1 MKYFSANKETLSGM
15 MTTGEVYSDG
25 DYVNLPDDIE
35 AREITMGFSVTEY
48 EENGTITNVK
58 FYPVA
63 TDMESFEDDSEF
75 VLDKIKQDYPAPDW
89 QNNQW

>member
-1 MKYFSANKETLSGM
+1 MKHFSVNKETLSGM

-25 DYVNLPDDIE
+25 EYVNLPDDIE
-35 AREITMGFSVTEY
+35 AREIVMGYSVMEY
-48 EENGTITNVK
+48 GENGMIENVK

>member
-1 MKYFSANKETLSGM
+1 MKHFSVNKETLTGM

-25 DYVNLPDDIE
+25 EYVNLPDDIE
-35 AREITMGFSVTEY
+35 AREITMGFSVMEY
-48 EENGTITNVK
+48 GEDGMIANVK

-75 VLDKIKQDYPAPDW
+75 VLNKIKQDYPAPDW
-89 QNNQW
+89 QNDQW

>member
-1 MKYFSANKETLSGM
+1 MRYFSVNKETLSGM

-25 DYVNLPDDIE
+25 EYVNLPDDIE
-35 AREITMGFSVTEY
+35 AREIVMGYSVTEY
-48 EENGTITNVK
+48 EESGAIENVK
-58 FYPVA
+58 FYPVV

-75 VLDKIKQDYPAPDW
+75 VLNKIKQDYPAPEW

>member
-1 MKYFSANKETLSGM
+1 MKYFSVNKETLSGM

-48 EENGTITNVK
+48 EENGAITNVK

-63 TDMESFEDDSEF
+63 TDMESFEDDSEL
-75 VLDKIKQDYPAPDW
+75 VLEKIKGDYPAPDW

>member
-1 MKYFSANKETLSGM
+1 MKYFSVNKETLSGM

-25 DYVNLPDDIE
+25 EYVNLPDDIE
-35 AREITMGFSVTEY
+35 AREIVMGYSVMEY
-48 EENGTITNVK
+48 GENGMIENVK

-75 VLDKIKQDYPAPDW
+75 VLDKIKQDYTAPEW